1 MEDNGGASMFRMNEI
16 YRQYNYPSFK
26 RFSEI
31 LKEKGLKKTQK
42 EIKEFIESQKVGQL
56 HKPVQ
61 KVKRNLKH
69 ITASSPN
76 EIWQIDLLDYQK
88 NSRQNR
94 GFKYIFVCVDVF
106 TRQARAEPI
115 KNKTSTTTDDA
126 FKKLTRETQP
136 QAVYSDDGNEWKG
149 EFKDILK
156 AKNIIHIV
164 NDYGDHNSLGIIDR
178 FSKTIKTM
186 IAKYMTANDT
196 KRWIDALPKLIELY
210 NETPHSGIENIK
222 PVEATER
229 ENIKKIGTINFEK
242 RGHNNQVDKKINDI
256 KVGDYVRVQR
266 LKGTFE
272 KGYTITYT
280 KEIYQVAK
288 TTAQK
293 AELSDGKSY
302 KKNKLMKVD
311 YTPPAPPKQD
321 VQPLALPTGVAPERQ
336 RYVRKST
343 VDFFKAK

>member
-1 MEDNGGASMFRMNEI
+1 MEDI
-16 YRQYNYPSFK
+16 YREYNYPSLK
-26 RFSEI
+26 RFTEI
-31 LKEKGLKKTQK
+31 LKDRGLKKSQK
-42 EIKEFIESQKVGQL
+42 EIKEFIEKQNVGQL

-61 KVKRNLKH
+61 KVKKNLKH

-88 NSRQNR
+88 YSRQNR
-94 GFKYIFVCVDVF
+94 GFKYILICVDVF

-126 FKKLTRETQP
+126 FKKITRETQP

-149 EFKDILK
+149 EFKDLLK
-156 AKNIIHIV
+156 AKNVVHIV

-178 FSKTIKTM
+178 FSRTIKTM

-196 KRWIDALPKLIELY
+196 KKWIDTLPSLIKLY

-222 PVEATER
+222 PAEAIQR
-229 ENIKKIGTINFEK
+229 ENILKIGTQNFEK
-242 RGHNNQVDKKINDI
+242 RGHNNQIDKKVNDI

-280 KEIYQVAK
+280 KEISQVTK
-288 TTAQK
+288 VTAQK
-293 AELSDGKSY
+293 AELTDGKSY
-302 KKNKLMKVD
+302 KKNKLMRVD
-311 YTPPAPPKQD
+311 YKPPESERPR
-321 VQPLALPTGVAPERQ
+321 QPIVALPTGVVPGRQ
-336 RYVRKST
+336 RYVRNPT
-343 VDFFKAK
+343 VDFFKTK